1 MIMERFEPLFA
12 SIYISFA
19 KLWYLPRKKIVPIFT
34 FKRHNNYQIIWNCFL
49 SIFFVVLWAHWTFTS
64 VDSGFVLPTPRY
76 RELIFCTHNIEL
88 LIHRVLRCLTVK
100 EHRLWERVYIV
111 YITLSFGYIGKYWY
125 AVTLLYIIQC
135 TVYTKYIVYCAVW
148 WWKSIDR
155 TSGLDGWHWPAHCD
169 CKVYIKQP
177 LLQKENQENNFQAIL
192 NIEVLRPQ
200 GGFEIGPW
208 PLYKKEHVSWWHFV
222 LQEIFIWMYQ
232 KLLATGH

>member
-1 MIMERFEPLFA
+1 M
-12 SIYISFA
+12 
-19 KLWYLPRKKIVPIFT
+19 V
-34 FKRHNNYQIIWNCFL
+34 
-49 SIFFVVLWAHWTFTS
+49 
-64 VDSGFVLPTPRY
+64 PTPRY
-76 RELIFCTHNIEL
+76 RKLIFCTHNIEL

-155 TSGLDGWHWPAHCD
+155 TSGLDGWHWPGHCD

-177 LLQKENQENNFQAIL
+177 LLQKENQENNFQTIL
-192 NIEVLRPQ
+192 NIEVLRPH
-200 GGFEIGPW
+200 GGFWSLTLI
-208 PLYKKEHVSWWHFV
+208 KKNMFHDGTVSCKEYSFMNVPEATDNRGLKHVFV
-222 LQEIFIWMYQ
+222 LVSIFDNKQ
-232 KLLATGH
+232 SLACSLTRVA